1 MLAPEPIPVEPAP
14 RNHRVVL
21 SGSIT
26 ATIMSLVIVAVVVT
40 LSPPIAIVDAKLPMT
55 ASAPDP

>member
-1 MLAPEPIPVEPAP
+1 
-14 RNHRVVL
+14 
-21 SGSIT
+21 
-26 ATIMSLVIVAVVVT
+26 MSLVIVAVVVT